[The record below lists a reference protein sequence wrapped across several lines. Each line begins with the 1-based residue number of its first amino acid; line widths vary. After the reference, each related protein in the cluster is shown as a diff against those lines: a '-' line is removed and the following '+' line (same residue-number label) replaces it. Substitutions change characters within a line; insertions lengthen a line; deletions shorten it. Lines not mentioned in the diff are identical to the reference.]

1 MAHYN
6 LRTRPSAVAATGP
19 VTDTT
24 GLVTDIIVLAILTVI
39 QAACFETEPSD
50 VRLVG
55 SGETNLESGDDVNIN
70 VSEATNIILSSSITS
85 SLTIHSPTSKNVV
98 SYMYK

>member
-55 SGETNLESGDDVNIN
+55 SGETNLESGDDVNIRQ
-70 VSEATNIILSSSITS
+70 LQ
-85 SLTIHSPTSKNVV
+85 K
-98 SYMYK
+98 M